1 MAAEPGTSPPADI
14 EALRQLVLTLQQ
26 EVRDARAAQTP
37 TQSTQPVAHSM
48 DASKL
53 GRKPDPFNGSRK
65 SRAVQSWI
73 KSIDD
78 YFELNPGQHSTP
90 RRGVLTASSY
100 LIDPAKADY
109 NTYVESK
116 GEFAAWT
123 DMKKWLNDTYNPVD
137 PINTSRKNFF
147 GCKQG
152 LDESPDSYHRRF
164 LDCKNLLDTPFEET
178 YVVYFFV
185 HGLIRHYKEQIL
197 ADNDFAKWNKSLD
210 EVVSKIKRGPPPTTT
225 FQGQSLSSRIGTNV
239 GSSLNDRITS
249 DRPNKKQKTSNT
261 SSNNKSSGGGNTTTS
276 SSNSKYD
283 ESPLTENQRRFLDQN
298 IQKGGGIILYDSVQ
312 NKVEWIK
319 EARQRNLCINCAGP
333 GHNKS
338 QCTATKRSLS
348 GLNAILPGSDDLNE
362 ESQL

>member
-1 MAAEPGTSPPADI
+1 MATASETSPPADI
-14 EALRQLVLTLQQ
+14 ETLRQLVLTLQR
-26 EVRDARAAQTP
+26 EVREARATQPQTQ
-37 TQSTQPVAHSM
+37 TTQPVAHSM

-90 RRGVLTASSY
+90 RRGVLTAASY

-116 GEFAAWT
+116 GEFETWT

-147 GCKQG
+147 SCKQG
-152 LDESPDSYHRRF
+152 PDESPDSYHRRF
-164 LDCKNLLDTPFEET
+164 LDCKNLLDTPFDET

-197 ADNDFAKWNKSLD
+197 ADNDFAKWDKSLD
-210 EVVSKIKRGPPPTTT
+210 EVVSKIKRGPPPPTTS
-225 FQGQSLSSRIGTNV
+225 QGQSLSMRISNG
-239 GSSLNDRITS
+239 GSSLNERISS

-283 ESPLTENQRRFLDQN
+283 ETPLTENQRRFLDQN
-298 IQKGGGIILYDSVQ
+298 IQKGGGIILFDSVQ

-348 GLNAILPGSDDLNE
+348 ELNAILPGFGDLNA
-362 ESQL
+362 ESQV